1 MKMNKKVSSIKFLSL
16 AFMILISTSILISAE
31 STLQDNGNAKVNEM
45 TTKLVK
51 KLLLTKDQE
60 VKVKNILNEYFKGL
74 ENISGNGS
82 VEEKVR
88 KIADAKIEDIFDNK
102 QIMKF
107 EIIRE
112 DWWALTK
119 Q

>member
-1 MKMNKKVSSIKFLSL
+1 MKLNNKISSIKTLSL
-16 AFMILISTSILISAE
+16 AFIILISTTILISAK

-45 TTKLVK
+45 TNKLVK
-51 KLLLTKDQE
+51 KLLLTKNQE

-82 VEEKVR
+82 LEEKVR
-88 KIADAKIEDIFDNK
+88 KIADAKIENLLDNK
-102 QIMKF
+102 QKMKF
-107 EIIRE
+107 DIIRE
-112 DWWALTK
+112 DWWDLTK

>member
-1 MKMNKKVSSIKFLSL
+1 MKLNNKISSMKFLSL
-16 AFMILISTSILISAE
+16 AFTILISTTILISAE
-31 STLQDNGNAKVNEM
+31 STLQDNSDAKVNEM
-45 TTKLVK
+45 TNKLAK
-51 KLLLTKDQE
+51 KLLLTNNQE

-88 KIADAKIEDIFDNK
+88 KIADAKIEDILDNK

-107 EIIRE
+107 EIIHE

>member
-1 MKMNKKVSSIKFLSL
+1 MKLNNKISSIKILSL
-16 AFMILISTSILISAE
+16 AFIILMSTTILISAE
-31 STLQDNGNAKVNEM
+31 SNLQDNSNAKVNKM

-88 KIADAKIEDIFDNK
+88 GIADAKIEDILDNK
-102 QIMKF
+102 QKMKF

-112 DWWALTK
+112 DWWTLAKL
-119 Q
+119 

>member
-1 MKMNKKVSSIKFLSL
+1 MKLNKKVSSIKILSL
-16 AFMILISTSILISAE
+16 AFIILISTTILISAE

-51 KLLLTKDQE
+51 KLLLTNNQE
-60 VKVKNILNEYFKGL
+60 EKVKNILNEYFKGL
-74 ENISGNGS
+74 ENISVNGS

-88 KIADAKIEDIFDNK
+88 KIADAKIEDILDNK

>member
-1 MKMNKKVSSIKFLSL
+1 MKLSKNKSSIKLLTL
-16 AFMILISTSILISAE
+16 AFIILISTPISISAK
-31 STLQDNGNAKVNEM
+31 STLQDNSDAKVNEM
-45 TTKLVK
+45 TDKLSK
-51 KLLLTKDQE
+51 KLLLTKSQE
-60 VKVKNILNEYFKGL
+60 EKVKVILNEYFTGL

-88 KIADAKIEDIFDNK
+88 EIADAKIEDILDNK
-102 QIMKF
+102 QKMKF

-112 DWWALTK
+112 DWWALAK

>member
-1 MKMNKKVSSIKFLSL
+1 MKLKYVISSIIILSL
-16 AFMILISTSILISAE
+16 AFIFIISTPISISAKI
-31 STLQDNGNAKVNEM
+31 TMQDNSDAKLNEM
-45 TTKLVK
+45 TNKLVK

-88 KIADAKIEDIFDNK
+88 EIADAKIEDILDNK
-102 QIMKF
+102 QKMKF
-107 EIIRE
+107 DIIRE
-112 DWWALTK
+112 DWWALAK

>member
-1 MKMNKKVSSIKFLSL
+1 MKLNNKMSSIKILSL
-16 AFMILISTSILISAE
+16 AFIILISTTILISAE

-51 KLLLTKDQE
+51 KLLLTKNQE
-60 VKVKNILNEYFKGL
+60 EEVKNILIEYFKGL

-82 VEEKVR
+82 IEGKVR
-88 KIADAKIEDIFDNK
+88 KIADAKIENLLDDK
-102 QIMKF
+102 QKMKF
-107 EIIRE
+107 DIIRE

>member
-1 MKMNKKVSSIKFLSL
+1 MKLNKKVSSIKILSL
-16 AFMILISTSILISAE
+16 AFIILISTPISISAK

-45 TTKLVK
+45 TNKLAK

-88 KIADAKIEDIFDNK
+88 KIADAKIEDILDNK

>member
-1 MKMNKKVSSIKFLSL
+1 MKLNKKVSSIKILSL
-16 AFMILISTSILISAE
+16 AFIILISTPISISAK
-31 STLQDNGNAKVNEM
+31 STLQDNSDAKVNEM
-45 TTKLVK
+45 TNKLVK
-51 KLLLTKDQE
+51 KLLLTNNQE
-60 VKVKNILNEYFKGL
+60 EKVKNILNEYFKGL

-88 KIADAKIEDIFDNK
+88 KIADAKIEKILDNK
-102 QIMKF
+102 QKMKF
-107 EIIRE
+107 EIIHE

>member
-1 MKMNKKVSSIKFLSL
+1 MKLNKKVSSIKILSL
-16 AFMILISTSILISAE
+16 TFIILISTPISISAK
-31 STLQDNGNAKVNEM
+31 STLQDNSDAKVNEM
-45 TTKLVK
+45 TNKLVK
-51 KLLLTKDQE
+51 KLLLTNNQE
-60 VKVKNILNEYFKGL
+60 EKVKNILNEYFKGL